1 MTGKEL
7 FQYRNKLV
15 RDALQWKSPE
25 RTPISSNVTH
35 WMFHDAGYSTGT
47 AVRNYDIIEACMKRF
62 VTKYPIDHLNVYNS
76 GFRNYFLLS
85 DPLDR
90 NAYDGAGSDGS
101 SLSYITEERFSPDE
115 YDELTNVIDPEDPD
129 LPLIEEK
136 YIGDYYG
143 LHKADYQVGNTM
155 MWLAMQYGYDKWDLS
170 VWYFPWLEMAKK
182 EGLLDDL
189 DFGMEV
195 DVSNPE
201 FVKHFLYNMTYRIGL
216 GDIFAEGMA
225 RAIRKLGKEKYGDT
239 IYHGRYN
246 TITGQQLDIPVSFES
261 GWGHCSHWQGRGFEG
276 CPPHYWLV
284 ASLTCMVDSRDA
296 VCSQHYHDWVDNY
309 KEYKD
314 DPVRSRKLVQVA
326 IHNDA
331 IGELKDSL
339 VSCEFKTPNIAR
351 PGQESELFHAA
362 TGIAVTE
369 EDLLNVGEQS
379 KLLFRA
385 ILMRDYGRTREMEV
399 AEMYPYLTYPDPWGN
414 KLNWD
419 EWNNFA
425 DMYYEE
431 RGWDLETGWPT
442 RSVWEK
448 YGLSDLADELEA
460 LGKLPPEGRKE
471 YTRKPNPIGR

>member
-1 MTGKEL
+1 MGEPVVSPAL
-7 FQYRNKLV
+7 F
-15 RDALQWKSPE
+15 
-25 RTPISSNVTH
+25 
-35 WMFHDAGYSTGT
+35 
-47 AVRNYDIIEACMKRF
+47 
-62 VTKYPIDHLNVYNS
+62 
-76 GFRNYFLLS
+76 
-85 DPLDR
+85 
-90 NAYDGAGSDGS
+90 
-101 SLSYITEERFSPDE
+101 
-115 YDELTNVIDPEDPD
+115 
-129 LPLIEEK
+129 
-136 YIGDYYG
+136 
-143 LHKADYQVGNTM
+143 
-155 MWLAMQYGYDKWDLS
+155 YGYDKWDLS

-182 EGLLDDL
+182 EGLLEDL